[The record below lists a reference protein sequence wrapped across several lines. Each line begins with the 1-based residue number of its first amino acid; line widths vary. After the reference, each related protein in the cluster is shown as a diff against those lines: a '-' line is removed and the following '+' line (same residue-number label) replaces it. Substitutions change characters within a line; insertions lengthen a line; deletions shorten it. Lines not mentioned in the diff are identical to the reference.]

1 MTEFPINHYTC
12 DNVSGG
18 YVIDEKGVANLTLTG
33 RTQVTGWDG
42 YAISGGTTGAGYL
55 LCWSSDRA
63 FKAVSM
69 RIKRLNLANYANIV
83 QDNAGTHLIAIKTSG
98 TGNFIYA
105 YNNGPQN
112 NSNLTITDTI
122 WHHLMIVEGANS
134 SSHWFWLDG
143 VKANAEVS
151 TGLAGVFRYF
161 GRSSYVAGQEN
172 VVVDNIQIYDRI
184 PTDAEIAWLAA
195 QISQAQT
202 LPIPVDGAELFSH
215 LSQPYSL
222 WPDAFQVAIEQTYSI
237 AADLN
242 VSLEQL
248 YSIVLEIWLTQ
259 HYGDVPVIGKSLVQ
273 PYGNGSVLIRS
284 LQQRWDHAPEL
295 EVSLEQP
302 WSLPDLLQAVSLQS
316 YGIVAEILHL
326 TCEQL
331 YHINEHTTLFASLL
345 QPYII
350 AEETARLYQFDTRLY
365 IDGERIPYHSLEWQA
380 VDSEF
385 VWSCDFSVKTR
396 EVAAKCVDGAEI
408 TIVSTGDTWRLK
420 CYDGWFLDKR
430 FQSTVYRISGRSRSW
445 DLSLATPL
453 LGDIA
458 GGMAS
463 EIVAALAAPH
473 GIAVDWRM
481 VDGYIAGG
489 KITANDQTPIEI
501 IKDIVHDA
509 GGIVLST
516 IDGNLLI
523 VAEEDIPVPE
533 WPAAV
538 PAQTIHAVLE
548 RISTSESKDEQ
559 KGYNCFD
566 VSDQLASGETFR
578 FEEERIDGRT
588 KELRLF
594 LVPMDADRRF
604 VITHSSDNQVTVEP
618 FGIVSLQINDE
629 LVEFRDGSGRTS
641 KPVYGLSSVV
651 WQKENL
657 GGVSFSEDGILTST
671 VSGYSLLKVS
681 YVTKYFKWIARD
693 LRIEDV
699 QFRAAEV
706 TA

>member
-1 MTEFPINHYTC
+1 MVGATLYPAATQYT
-12 DNVSGG
+12 NGQT
-18 YVIDEKGVANLTLTG
+18 ATLRLSTAE
-33 RTQVTGWDG
+33 QS
-42 YAISGGTTGAGYL
+42 AFILPAGYSAWIESPQSAL
-55 LCWSSDRA
+55 G
-63 FKAVSM
+63 VS
-69 RIKRLNLANYANIV
+69 LN
-83 QDNAGTHLIAIKTSG
+83 
-98 TGNFIYA
+98 
-105 YNNGPQN
+105 
-112 NSNLTITDTI
+112 
-122 WHHLMIVEGANS
+122 
-134 SSHWFWLDG
+134 
-143 VKANAEVS
+143 
-151 TGLAGVFRYF
+151 
-161 GRSSYVAGQEN
+161 
-172 VVVDNIQIYDRI
+172 
-184 PTDAEIAWLAA
+184 
-195 QISQAQT
+195 
-202 LPIPVDGAELFSH
+202 
-215 LSQPYSL
+215 QPYSIIGDYINQSL
-222 WPDAFQVAIEQTYSI
+222 AQPYAVSSE
-237 AADLN
+237 LG

-295 EVSLEQP
+295 TVSLEQP
-302 WSLPDLLQAVSLQS
+302 WSLPDLLQAVSVQS
-316 YGIVAEILHL
+316 YGIVAEVLHA

-331 YHINEHTTLFASLL
+331 YHINKHSTLFASLL

-385 VWSCDFSVKTR
+385 VWSCEFSVKTR
-396 EVAAKCVDGAEI
+396 EIAGKCVDGAEI
-408 TIVSTGDTWRLK
+408 MIVSAGDTWRLK

-453 LGDIA
+453 LGDVA

-473 GIAVDWRM
+473 GISVDWQM
-481 VDGYIAGG
+481 VDGYIADG

-501 IKDIVHDA
+501 IKDIAHDA

-516 IDGNLLI
+516 LDGNLLI
-523 VAEEDIPVPE
+523 VAEEETPVPD
-533 WPAAV
+533 WPAAT
-538 PAQTIHAVLE
+538 PAQTIQAVLE

-594 LVPMDADRRF
+594 LVPLDPERKF
-604 VITHSSDNQVTVEP
+604 VVTHSSDSQVTAEP
-618 FGIVSLQINDE
+618 FGIVRLQIDDE

-641 KPVYGLSSVV
+641 KPVHGLSSVV

-657 GGVSFSEDGILTST
+657 GGVSYSEDGILTSA
-671 VSGYSLLKVS
+671 VPGYSLLKVS
-681 YVTKYFKWIARD
+681 YVTRYYKWIARD
-693 LRIEDV
+693 PRIEDV
-699 QFRAAEV
+699 QFRAVEV
-706 TA
+706 AA